1 MFVDLQAEFVCRTN
15 GVVTD
20 WKINDTLWNNH
31 DLDLRSDMRKTQ
43 DENYNKVLTSSNTS
57 KYNNTEVQCIWFAH
71 FDSSTYVGSN
81 IVTLRIQ
88 GIFCS
93 LMSAW
98 IHLFSI
104 GTLSAVGEL
113 DVKSNA
119 TTITVSWIAPF
130 SLDVTDVDP
139 DIWYSVLIHNV
150 TDSDRPTAINCT
162 DCTNITETCYT
173 FSPDH
178 LSLSH
183 KYNFTVIPFNGAG
196 QGEISHNITGSSKNP
211 ADFISCGE
219 VVGIIRF

>member
-1 MFVDLQAEFVCRTN
+1 M
-15 GVVTD
+15 
-20 WKINDTLWNNH
+20 
-31 DLDLRSDMRKTQ
+31 
-43 DENYNKVLTSSNTS
+43 
-57 KYNNTEVQCIWFAH
+57 
-71 FDSSTYVGSN
+71 
-81 IVTLRIQ
+81 
-88 GIFCS
+88 
-93 LMSAW
+93 
-98 IHLFSI
+98 FSI

-196 QGEISHNITGSSKNP
+196 QGESSHNITGSSKNP

-219 VVGIIRF
+219 LSVFNVFSPVDSGGVVSSKIDITVTTTPVATASDATASDATASDTPCPSSSSNQKGISVIIIFDEYMLLVANML